1 MLNYARMNISSQCA
15 RALSY
20 QRSNRCEYACVFITY
35 LTQMANVDENY
46 DSSSSEDEEIL
57 LYFLLLR
64 QRRRR
69 LRAANRKTSVK
80 PCVSRRQAQG
90 AC

>member
-1 MLNYARMNISSQCA
+1 MLNYARMNISSKCA

-69 LRAANRKTSVK
+69 LRAANRKTWVK

>member
-1 MLNYARMNISSQCA
+1 MAFHTRMNISSKCA

-57 LYFLLLR
+57 FYFLLLQ

-69 LRAANRKTSVK
+69 LRAGNRKTWVK